1 MTRLSARALLPA
13 VPVLASNRT
22 CIDRIDSVEPML
34 RPAQTV
40 QARKLVG
47 CRGSPS
53 TARSVHKSAHSPA
66 TSQSLHSPSP
76 QARPA
81 SAGDTLAP
89 LAIRAEETAVH
100 WTRLAA
106 VAEAV
111 LCDAVPSEALFV
123 WPTALP
129 SVEFLSLLGGSIDRE
144 GLYEVLLAAII
155 TQLYHKP
162 TTRLRNTGEQTPTN
176 HCSPKTDK
184 HPHSQTPSTW

>member
-1 MTRLSARALLPA
+1 MSRLSGQALLPV

-22 CIDRIDSVEPML
+22 CTDRIDSVEPML
-34 RPAQTV
+34 QPAQTV

-47 CRGSPS
+47 CRGTPS

-66 TSQSLHSPSP
+66 TSQLLHSPSP

-81 SAGDTLAP
+81 SAGDTLAQ
-89 LAIRAEETAVH
+89 LAIQAEETAVH

-111 LCDAVPSEALFV
+111 LCAAVPSEALFV

-129 SVEFLSLLGGSIDRE
+129 SVEFYPCLGVYRSE
-144 GLYEVLLAAII
+144 
-155 TQLYHKP
+155 
-162 TTRLRNTGEQTPTN
+162 RLV
-176 HCSPKTDK
+176 
-184 HPHSQTPSTW
+184 

>member
-1 MTRLSARALLPA
+1 MSRLSGQALLPV

-22 CIDRIDSVEPML
+22 YTDRIDSVEPML
-34 RPAQTV
+34 QPAQTV

-47 CRGSPS
+47 CRGTPS
-53 TARSVHKSAHSPA
+53 TARSAHKSAAHSPA

-81 SAGDTLAP
+81 SAGDTLAQ
-89 LAIRAEETAVH
+89 LAIQAEETAVH

-111 LCDAVPSEALFV
+111 LCAAVPSEALFV

-129 SVEFLSLLGGSIDRE
+129 SVEFYPCLGVYRSE
-144 GLYEVLLAAII
+144 
-155 TQLYHKP
+155 
-162 TTRLRNTGEQTPTN
+162 RLV
-176 HCSPKTDK
+176 
-184 HPHSQTPSTW
+184 

>member
-1 MTRLSARALLPA
+1 
-13 VPVLASNRT
+13 
-22 CIDRIDSVEPML
+22 ML
-34 RPAQTV
+34 QPAQTV

-53 TARSVHKSAHSPA
+53 TARSVHKSVHSPA

-111 LCDAVPSEALFV
+111 LCAAVPSEALFV
-123 WPTALP
+123 WPTVLP
-129 SVEFLSLLGGSIDRE
+129 LLSFILAW
-144 GLYEVLLAAII
+144 GL
-155 TQLYHKP
+155 
-162 TTRLRNTGEQTPTN
+162 
-176 HCSPKTDK
+176 
-184 HPHSQTPSTW
+184 

>member
-1 MTRLSARALLPA
+1 VSRLSGQALLPV

-22 CIDRIDSVEPML
+22 CTDRIDSVEPML
-34 RPAQTV
+34 LPAQTV

-53 TARSVHKSAHSPA
+53 TTRTVHKSVHCRA

-100 WTRLAA
+100 WTSLAA

-111 LCDAVPSEALFV
+111 LCAAVPSEALFV

-129 SVEFLSLLGGSIDRE
+129 SVEFLSVPGG
-144 GLYEVLLAAII
+144 L
-155 TQLYHKP
+155 
-162 TTRLRNTGEQTPTN
+162 
-176 HCSPKTDK
+176 
-184 HPHSQTPSTW
+184 